1 MCRNKGGRKGT
12 VVPLF
17 IMINKDFV
25 AKLVEE
31 QLVGTD
37 KFLVGLSVS
46 VNNNIKVYLDSDT
59 QLSIDDCA
67 FISRKIEENLDREQ
81 EDYELQV
88 SSAGIDSPLVNKRQ
102 YVKNIGRDIK
112 LTLNNSKEFK
122 GNLLDVTDEEI
133 TINYRYTKKQ
143 GKKRVKLEEK
153 KTFPFSEIKTAKIV
167 ISF

>member
-1 MCRNKGGRKGT
+1 
-12 VVPLF
+12 
-17 IMINKDFV
+17 MINKDFV

-37 KFLVGLSVS
+37 KFLVGISVS

-59 QLSIDDCA
+59 QLSIDDCVS
-67 FISRKIEENLDREQ
+67 ISRNIEENLDREQ
-81 EDYELQV
+81 EDFELQV
-88 SSAGIDSPLVNKRQ
+88 SSAGIDTPLVDRRQ
-102 YVKNIGRDIK
+102 YLKNIGRDIK
-112 LTLNNSKEFK
+112 LVLNNSKECK
-122 GNLLDVTDEEI
+122 GNLLDVADEAI

-153 KTFPFSEIKTAKIV
+153 KTISFSEIKIAKIV